1 MSKQLYRTNQNKVLA
16 GVCGGIADYF
26 EIDPTIVRI
35 IWVLAIFAGVGIVAY
50 IVCWLIIPEKNYE
63 PFGSSNSFDAPARK
77 GESSYDKEKSK
88 RTLGFALIII
98 GSLFMLDKFFRWFD
112 MDIVIPLGIIAIGAF
127 ILFNTRREYK

>member
-1 MSKQLYRTNQNKVLA
+1 MSKQLYRTKQNKVLA

-50 IVCWLIIPEKNYE
+50 IVCWLIMPEKSYD
-63 PFGSSNSFDAPARK
+63 PFGSSASFDTPARRE
-77 GESSYDKEKSK
+77 ESSYDREKSK
-88 RTLGFALIII
+88 RTLGFALIIV
-98 GSLFMLDKFFRWFD
+98 GSLFMLDKFFRWFG